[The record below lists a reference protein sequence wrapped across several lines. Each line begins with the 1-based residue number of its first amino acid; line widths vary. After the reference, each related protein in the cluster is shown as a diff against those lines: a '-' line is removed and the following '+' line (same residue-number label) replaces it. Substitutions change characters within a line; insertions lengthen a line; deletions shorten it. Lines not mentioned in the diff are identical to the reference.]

1 MGRLCNPRTISSI
14 AAGTLGSPPGA
25 NRAGLFGVL
34 VDLRAGDSVV
44 LLAVCFFTG
53 DADLAFLL
61 VAAIVVAVGQ
71 LARFL
76 PPPSWPDSNFFWLML
91 LAYPSCSRLEVHPH
105 MKVLKHVGARVE
117 PRLSTRGNYNM
128 FRNRISY
135 PRNCKF
141 ESDPNHHEVVFLLE
155 PPLIS
160 AIHLIAC
167 LWSGPCSVHQIRD
180 DVREPSYKQ
189 WRCRDGNSH

>member
-44 LLAVCFFTG
+44 LLTVCFFTG

-76 PPPSWPDSNFFWLML
+76 QGHSKLARFQLL
-91 LAYPSCSRLEVHPH
+91 LADASLHTPSCSRLEVHPH

-117 PRLSTRGNYNM
+117 PRLSTRGNNNM
-128 FRNRISY
+128 FRNRITY
-135 PRNCKF
+135 PRNCKI
-141 ESDPNHHEVVFLLE
+141 ESDPQPSRGRLSVRATTNLCHSPDRLLVVG
-155 PPLIS
+155 PLFS
-160 AIHLIAC
+160 
-167 LWSGPCSVHQIRD
+167 
-180 DVREPSYKQ
+180 PS
-189 WRCRDGNSH
+189 DT